1 MKINLLD
8 PGLLR
13 IGGHHHDWDHRIAN
27 LLVSRGHDVIV
38 YANAYAADDVTVA
51 FDAAVR
57 VEKLFRLNPYALPDQ
72 FDPVCG
78 EIERQLLGR
87 QLVGADLRKV
97 ADADLWFW
105 PTLFSHQ
112 LLAIPAMKTRAA
124 ISLCRYM
131 PPQNGVDVHF
141 AEPGVW
147 WRLAAKNLR
156 LMKSDI
162 RVIGACESEGLNAF
176 MPYIG
181 NLDPVRLPVP
191 IDGTPRRRAALET
204 IGLFGSQPRDEH
216 GSSLFGGLIERALKA
231 DFKVVTQAVAAV
243 PAGMRTHPGL
253 TLLDNAGEFAPKLE
267 RCDLL
272 VAPYQWHRYV
282 GRGSGIIWQAIASGV
297 PCVAPEGASLSRVM
311 ARSGSASL
319 FSQLTLDG
327 VFAAIL
333 RARENYPALA
343 EAAFRAAGEWRETN
357 GLARFV
363 DAMVHGQGARA

>member
-13 IGGHHHDWDHRIAN
+13 VGGHHHDWDHRIAN
-27 LLVSRGHDVIV
+27 LLVSQGHDVVV
-38 YANAYAADDVTVA
+38 YANANAADEVTVG

-72 FDPVCG
+72 FDPICG

-112 LLAIPAMKTRAA
+112 LLAIPAIKTRAA
-124 ISLCRYM
+124 ISGCLDM
-131 PPQNGVDVHF
+131 PPQNGIDIPF

-156 LMKSDI
+156 LMKTDI
-162 RVIGACESEGLNAF
+162 RTIGACESEGLNAF
-176 MPYIG
+176 LPFIG

-191 IDGTPRRRAALET
+191 VDGTPRRRAALGT

-216 GSSLFGGLIERALKA
+216 GSRLFGGLIERALKA
-231 DFKVVTQAVAAV
+231 GLKVVTQAEICVS
-243 PAGMRTHPGL
+243 GEMRSHPGL
-253 TLLDNAGEFAPKLE
+253 TLLDNAGEFASKLE

-282 GRGSGIIWQAIASGV
+282 GRGSGVIWQAIASGV

-319 FSQLTLDG
+319 FLELTLDG
-327 VFAAIL
+327 VFAAISH
-333 RARENYPALA
+333 AGENYPALA

-363 DAMVHGQGARA
+363 DAMVHGARA